1 MDALLDHGNRW
12 PRVLASAA
20 VLISLAALL
29 PAQTSSK
36 SRGPRAL
43 AVVELSGSKKDSAKL
58 YPVTLF
64 ERGNYF
70 DASIYNVNP
79 VPMAVDAGTVYE
91 VERSGEPVGL
101 VTIDR
106 ALQQNGA
113 WIATGHL
120 QPETGGENKAA
131 KSPGAAGSGDDE
143 RPVLKRG
150 QNSAAS
156 PENPPTTAS
165 NTTAAPSPPPPDTD
179 VNRPAL
185 RRRKPNAQPPGEEPA
200 PSPSRAA
207 AKPANP
213 AVPVPVTVTKT
224 PPELLVAVSDAMPS
238 EQHPY
243 NFLWKPEEQQRLT
256 GQMKALVLRA
266 ASNYARARQ
275 LVLSGSDWEEVGV
288 RAFDLFYD
296 NDAEIVILAR
306 RRARPASARSAA
318 EVEIYGTVVALLN
331 SSGELQQLFSE
342 VTDDR
347 HLDVAGRLELIDA
360 VDADG
365 DGRGELLFQRRGAGT
380 SRFELYR
387 VTRDQLYKLFESK

>member
-1 MDALLDHGNRW
+1 M
-12 PRVLASAA
+12 
-20 VLISLAALL
+20 
-29 PAQTSSK
+29 
-36 SRGPRAL
+36 
-43 AVVELSGSKKDSAKL
+43 VELSGSKKDSAKL

-120 QPETGGENKAA
+120 QPETGGENKSA
-131 KSPGAAGSGDDE
+131 KSPGGVGSGDDE

-179 VNRPAL
+179 VNRPVL
-185 RRRKPNAQPPGEEPA
+185 RRRKPSAQPPSEEPA

-213 AVPVPVTVTKT
+213 AVPVPVTVAKT

-256 GQMKALVLRA
+256 GQM
-266 ASNYARARQ
+266 
-275 LVLSGSDWEEVGV
+275 
-288 RAFDLFYD
+288 
-296 NDAEIVILAR
+296 
-306 RRARPASARSAA
+306 
-318 EVEIYGTVVALLN
+318 
-331 SSGELQQLFSE
+331 
-342 VTDDR
+342 
-347 HLDVAGRLELIDA
+347 
-360 VDADG
+360 
-365 DGRGELLFQRRGAGT
+365 
-380 SRFELYR
+380 
-387 VTRDQLYKLFESK
+387 

>member
-1 MDALLDHGNRW
+1 M
-12 PRVLASAA
+12 
-20 VLISLAALL
+20 
-29 PAQTSSK
+29 
-36 SRGPRAL
+36 
-43 AVVELSGSKKDSAKL
+43 VELSGSKKDSAKL

-120 QPETGGENKAA
+120 QPETGGENKSA

-156 PENPPTTAS
+156 PEHPPTTAS
-165 NTTAAPSPPPPDTD
+165 NTAAAPSPPPADTD
-179 VNRPAL
+179 VNRPIL
-185 RRRKPNAQPPGEEPA
+185 RRRKPSAQPPSEEPA

-207 AKPANP
+207 AKPADP
-213 AVPVPVTVTKT
+213 AVPVPVTVAKT

-266 ASNYARARQ
+266 ASNYARTRQ

-296 NDAEIVILAR
+296 NDAEIVIIAR

-365 DGRGELLFQRRGAGT
+365 DGRGELLFRRLGAGT
-380 SRFELYR
+380 ARFELYR
-387 VTRDQLYKLFESK
+387 VTRDQLYKLFGSK